1 MNNRFDM
8 MLVLGLLARL
18 TRLRIR
24 QMKIWFL
31 KICKSIAWSCELILL
46 WSTIH
51 TKYKLNSEV
60 MVMVD
65 YAW

>member
-24 QMKIWFL
+24 QMKICFL
-31 KICKSIAWSCELILL
+31 KICKSIAWSL